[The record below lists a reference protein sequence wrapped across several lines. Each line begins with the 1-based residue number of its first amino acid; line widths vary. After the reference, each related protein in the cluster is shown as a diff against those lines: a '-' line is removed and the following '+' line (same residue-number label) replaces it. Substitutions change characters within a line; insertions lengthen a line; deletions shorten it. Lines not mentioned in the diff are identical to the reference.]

1 MKAQG
6 GSRLTRENLGFLL
19 AKALQRWNS
28 SLYERLREEGFGHV
42 RPSFGSLL
50 IPLFEEDG
58 LRLGELAR
66 RGGISKQTMTTMVRQ
81 VEDAGL
87 IRRKVDE
94 KDARA
99 VRVFLT
105 AEARRF
111 EPVADKVLAEL
122 DQIALSVD
130 GAAGVER
137 TKRWLR
143 KFVAG

>member
-1 MKAQG
+1 
-6 GSRLTRENLGFLL
+6 LL
-19 AKALQRWNS
+19 AKASQRWNS
-28 SLYERLREEGFGHV
+28 LLYERFREEGFGHV

-87 IRRKVDE
+87 IRREVDG

-99 VRVFLT
+99 MRAFLT

-111 EPVADKVLAEL
+111 EPVADRVLAEL
-122 DQIALSVD
+122 DQIASSVD
-130 GAAGVER
+130 SPAGAEKTR
-137 TKRWLR
+137 RWLR
-143 KFVAG
+143 KFAAT